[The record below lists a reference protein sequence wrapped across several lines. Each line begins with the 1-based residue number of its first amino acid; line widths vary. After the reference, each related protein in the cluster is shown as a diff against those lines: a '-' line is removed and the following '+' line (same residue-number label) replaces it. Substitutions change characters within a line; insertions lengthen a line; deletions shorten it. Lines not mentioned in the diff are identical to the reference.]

1 MWEKSL
7 SRNLILW
14 ELNRSLGCIICPRV
28 GARILVFVCKSVLS
42 PNFIGLVLQLTEWH
56 KYSWNTQIHGLM
68 GILCPQILGSQSYDY
83 YILDAYESWII
94 IVLSC
99 HRARQAMARRGL
111 VHRARQGMKQQVQ
124 DTGLGKAWRETARHD
139 TASACNRGALH
150 NAFPNP
156 AISTRR
162 FMTSMCRA
170 RPFLSQL
177 MSQAL
182 T

>member
-124 DTGLGKAWRETARHD
+124 NTGLGKAKRQDMTRQVLVIVAH
-139 TASACNRGALH
+139 CIMP
-150 NAFPNP
+150 FP
-156 AISTRR
+156 TRR
-162 FMTSMCRA
+162 SAHVVSWQACVVQG
-170 RPFLSQL
+170 LSL
-177 MSQAL
+177 AS
-182 T
+182 